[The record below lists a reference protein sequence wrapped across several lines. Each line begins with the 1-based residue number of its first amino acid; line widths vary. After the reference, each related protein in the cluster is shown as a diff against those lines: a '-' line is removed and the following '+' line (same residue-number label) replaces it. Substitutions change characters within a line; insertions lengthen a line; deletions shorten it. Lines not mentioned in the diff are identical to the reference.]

1 MKILRCE
8 MARQEL
14 VDFLLTVDKQHIIDL
29 VDIITNFGKGRST
42 LNSTVKDVLIL
53 AKESN
58 RNFTKDE
65 INLLLIEFQK
75 YGGDTF
81 ANAIRSKDNL
91 ITYHEILNDV
101 FKLLIGDK
109 NQLNNEKKEQKIIQT
124 LFSTKWESIPFEDRY
139 KKSID
144 MGKIISKNITDGI
157 KNKSLINYTS
167 NILTR
172 GNPLGIIGS
181 FALGLSSPALQI
193 TIPFVVQISWL
204 KMMKQNY
211 WDKQEIESVK
221 ILSNQDLLI
230 TDAADKDVILSL
242 TEYTEPP
249 KIKNE
254 FNESNISSFNQL
266 FSNIPS
272 LATKFETVKNQI
284 VSINI
289 DPRKLTLAKDGNGL
303 RGMVHGVNKDGK
315 FGVTEN
321 VRIFESNTLKQV
333 INSGVIFNLA
343 STVVAQKH
351 LADINEKLKEIQK
364 GINEIRH
371 FQEDER
377 RSKIDTTIKLLKL
390 VSEHMTGY
398 GQETPIF
405 NENKGRLQKGL
416 DDNLAIKSHLEKD
429 LHRVFEQICNIKFD
443 SFMGMNNSG
452 DVKSMIKR
460 MKEWDKYYESY
471 QLCCN
476 VVMMTYAIL
485 YMGNAN
491 KINKEFYSNELK
503 TFVSDTDKFIS
514 SRVTKI
520 QEHFRQANKNAQG
533 ITNFESST
541 LAYEVLFDRCNEDF
555 KLYQQELIQQL
566 TRIATSATTPMPFK
580 ATLLIENGKIQ
591 GGQFLLDQTK
601 E

>member
-1 MKILRCE
+1 

-157 KNKSLINYTS
+157 KNKSLIDYTS

-181 FALGLSSPALQI
+181 FALGLSSPALRI

-514 SRVTKI
+514 CRVTKI
-520 QEHFRQANKNAQG
+520 QEHLRQASKNAKG
-533 ITNFESST
+533 ITNFDSST
-541 LAYEVLFDRCNEDF
+541 LAYEALFHRCNEDF
-555 KLYQQELIQQL
+555 KYYQQELIQQL
-566 TRIATSATTPMPFK
+566 TQISASATAPMPFK

-591 GGQFLLDQTK
+591 GGQFLFDEAL
-601 E
+601 ERRS

>member
-75 YGGDTF
+75 YGGNTF
-81 ANAIRSKDNL
+81 ANTLRSKDDL
-91 ITYHEILNDV
+91 VPYHEILNDV
-101 FKLLIGDK
+101 FELLIGNK
-109 NQLNNEKKEQKIIQT
+109 NQLTNEEKEQKIIQT
-124 LFSTKWESIPFEDRY
+124 LFSTEWESISFEDRY

-144 MGKIISKNITDGI
+144 IGKIISKNITGGV
-157 KNKSLINYTS
+157 KNNSLI

-181 FALGLSSPALQI
+181 FALGISSPALRI
-193 TIPFVVQISWL
+193 TIPFIVQISWL

-211 WDKQEIESVK
+211 WDKHEIESVK
-221 ILSNQDLLI
+221 ILSNQNLI
-230 TDAADKDVILSL
+230 IADAADEDVILSL

-254 FNESNISSFNQL
+254 FNESNISIFNQL

-289 DPRKLTLAKDGNGL
+289 DPRKLTLAKDGNSL

-321 VRIFESNTLKQV
+321 VRIFEANTLKQV

-377 RSKIDTTIKLLKL
+377 RSKIDTTIKLLKS
-390 VSEHMTGY
+390 VSEHMTVY
-398 GQETPIF
+398 EQETPIF

-443 SFMGMNNSG
+443 SFMGRNNSS

-476 VVMMTYAIL
+476 IVMMTYAIL
-485 YMGNAN
+485 YTGNAN

-514 SRVTKI
+514 CRVTKI
-520 QEHFRQANKNAQG
+520 QEHLRQASKNAKG
-533 ITNFESST
+533 ITNFDSST
-541 LAYEVLFDRCNEDF
+541 LAYEALFHRCNEDF
-555 KLYQQELIQQL
+555 KYYQQELIQQL
-566 TRIATSATTPMPFK
+566 TQISASATAPMPFK

-591 GGQFLLDQTK
+591 GGQFLFDEALARRS
-601 E
+601 

>member
-1 MKILRCE
+1 MKILICE

-157 KNKSLINYTS
+157 KNKSLIDYTS

-181 FALGLSSPALQI
+181 FALGLSSPALRI

>member
-1 MKILRCE
+1 

>member
-1 MKILRCE
+1 

-29 VDIITNFGKGRST
+29 VDIITDFGKGRST

-75 YGGDTF
+75 YGGNTF
-81 ANAIRSKDNL
+81 ANTLRSKDDL
-91 ITYHEILNDV
+91 VSYHEILNDV
-101 FKLLIGDK
+101 FELLIGNK
-109 NQLNNEKKEQKIIQT
+109 NQLTNEEKEQKIIQT
-124 LFSTKWESIPFEDRY
+124 LFSTEWESIPFEDRY
-139 KKSID
+139 KKSIGI
-144 MGKIISKNITDGI
+144 GKIISKNITDGI
-157 KNKSLINYTS
+157 KNNSLI

-181 FALGLSSPALQI
+181 FALGGLSSPALRI

-321 VRIFESNTLKQV
+321 VRIFEANTLKQV

-371 FQEDER
+371 FLEDER

-485 YMGNAN
+485 YTGNAN

-514 SRVTKI
+514 CRVTKI
-520 QEHFRQANKNAQG
+520 QEHLRQASKNAKG
-533 ITNFESST
+533 ITNFDSST
-541 LAYEVLFDRCNEDF
+541 LAYEALFHRCNEDF
-555 KLYQQELIQQL
+555 KYYQQELIQQL
-566 TRIATSATTPMPFK
+566 TQISASATAPMPFK

-591 GGQFLLDQTK
+591 GGQFLFDEALK
-601 E
+601 RRS

>member
-1 MKILRCE
+1 
-8 MARQEL
+8 MARQKL
-14 VDFLLTVDKQHIIDL
+14 VDFLLTVDKSHIIDL
-29 VDIITNFGKGRST
+29 VDIVTDFGNGRST
-42 LNSTVKDVLIL
+42 LNSSVKDVLIF

-58 RNFTKDE
+58 RNFTNEE

-75 YGGDTF
+75 YGGNTF
-81 ANAIRSKDNL
+81 ANTLRSKDDL
-91 ITYHEILNDV
+91 VSYHEILNDV
-101 FKLLIGDK
+101 FELLTGNK
-109 NQLNNEKKEQKIIQT
+109 NQLINNDVFELLTGNKNQLINNYVFKLLTRNRNQLTNEEKEQKIIQT
-124 LFSTKWESIPFEDRY
+124 LFPTEWESIPFEDRY

-144 MGKIISKNITDGI
+144 IAKIISKNV
-157 KNKSLINYTS
+157 
-167 NILTR
+167 LTR

-181 FALGLSSPALQI
+181 FALGISSPALRI

-221 ILSNQDLLI
+221 ILSNQDLII
-230 TDAADKDVILSL
+230 TDTADKDVVLSL
-242 TEYTEPP
+242 TEYTEAP

-254 FNESNISSFNQL
+254 FNESNISIFNQL
-266 FSNIPS
+266 VSNIPA
-272 LATKFETVKNQI
+272 LAAKFETVKNQI

-289 DPRKLTLAKDGNGL
+289 DPRKLTSAKDGNGL

-315 FGVTEN
+315 FGVMEN
-321 VRIFESNTLKQV
+321 VRIFEANTLKQV

-377 RSKIDTTIKLLKL
+377 RSKIDTTIKLLKS
-390 VSEHMTGY
+390 VSEHMTVY

-405 NENKGRLQKGL
+405 NENKVRLQKGL
-416 DDNLAIKSHLEKD
+416 DDNLVIKLHLEKD

-443 SFMGMNNSG
+443 SFIGMNNSG
-452 DVKSMIKR
+452 DVKSMVER

-485 YMGNAN
+485 YTSNTN
-491 KINKEFYSNELK
+491 KINKEFYINELK

-514 SRVTKI
+514 WRVTKI
-520 QEHFRQANKNAQG
+520 
-533 ITNFESST
+533 
-541 LAYEVLFDRCNEDF
+541 
-555 KLYQQELIQQL
+555 
-566 TRIATSATTPMPFK
+566 
-580 ATLLIENGKIQ
+580 
-591 GGQFLLDQTK
+591 
-601 E
+601 

>member
-1 MKILRCE
+1 

-42 LNSTVKDVLIL
+42 LNSTVKDVLIF

-58 RNFTKDE
+58 RNFTKNE
-65 INLLLIEFQK
+65 IDLLLIEFQK

-101 FKLLIGDK
+101 FELLIGNK
-109 NQLNNEKKEQKIIQT
+109 NQLTNEEKEQKIIQT
-124 LFSTKWESIPFEDRY
+124 LFSTEWESIPFEDRY

-144 MGKIISKNITDGI
+144 IGKIISKNITGGI
-157 KNKSLINYTS
+157 KNNSLI

-181 FALGLSSPALQI
+181 FALGISSPALRI
-193 TIPFVVQISWL
+193 TIPFIVQISWL

-211 WDKQEIESVK
+211 WDKHEIESVK
-221 ILSNQDLLI
+221 ILSNQNLI
-230 TDAADKDVILSL
+230 IADAADEDVILSL

-254 FNESNISSFNQL
+254 FNESNISIFNQL
-266 FSNIPS
+266 FINIPP
-272 LATKFETVKNQI
+272 LATKFETIKNQI

-289 DPRKLTLAKDGNGL
+289 DPRKLTPAKDGNGL

-321 VRIFESNTLKQV
+321 VRIFEANTLKQV

-377 RSKIDTTIKLLKL
+377 RSKIDATVKLLNL
-390 VSEHMTGY
+390 VIEHITVY
-398 GQETPIF
+398 GQEISIL
-405 NENKGRLQKGL
+405 NENKVRLLNAL

-429 LHRVFEQICNIKFD
+429 LDRVFEQIGNIKFN
-443 SFMGMNNSG
+443 SLIGMNNSS

-460 MKEWDKYYESY
+460 MKEWDKYYKSY

-476 VVMMTYAIL
+476 VVMMIYAIL
-485 YMGNAN
+485 YASNTN
-491 KINKEFYSNELK
+491 KIDKELYSNGLK
-503 TFVSDTDKFIS
+503 NFVSDTNEFIS
-514 SRVTKI
+514 CRVTKI
-520 QEHFRQANKNAQG
+520 QEYLKQASKNAKG
-533 ITNFESST
+533 ITNFDSST
-541 LAYEVLFDRCNEDF
+541 LAYESLFHRCNEDF
-555 KLYQQELIQQL
+555 KYYQQELIQQL
-566 TRIATSATTPMPFK
+566 TQITASVTAPMPFK
-580 ATLLIENGKIQ
+580 ATLLVENGKIQ
-591 GGQFLLDQTK
+591 GGQFLFDEAL
-601 E
+601 ERRS

>member
-1 MKILRCE
+1 

-29 VDIITNFGKGRST
+29 VDIITDFGKGRST

-75 YGGDTF
+75 YGGNTF
-81 ANAIRSKDNL
+81 VNAIRSKDNL

-109 NQLNNEKKEQKIIQT
+109 NQLTNEEKEQKIIQT
-124 LFSTKWESIPFEDRY
+124 LFSTEWESILFEDRY

-157 KNKSLINYTS
+157 
-167 NILTR
+167 
-172 GNPLGIIGS
+172 IGG
-181 FALGLSSPALQI
+181 FALGLSSPALRI

-321 VRIFESNTLKQV
+321 VRIFEANTLKQV

-371 FQEDER
+371 FLEDER

-416 DDNLAIKSHLEKD
+416 
-429 LHRVFEQICNIKFD
+429 
-443 SFMGMNNSG
+443 
-452 DVKSMIKR
+452 MII
-460 MKEWDKYYESY
+460 W
-471 QLCCN
+471 QLN
-476 VVMMTYAIL
+476 HI
-485 YMGNAN
+485 
-491 KINKEFYSNELK
+491 
-503 TFVSDTDKFIS
+503 
-514 SRVTKI
+514 
-520 QEHFRQANKNAQG
+520 
-533 ITNFESST
+533 
-541 LAYEVLFDRCNEDF
+541 
-555 KLYQQELIQQL
+555 
-566 TRIATSATTPMPFK
+566 
-580 ATLLIENGKIQ
+580 
-591 GGQFLLDQTK
+591 
-601 E
+601 

>member
-1 MKILRCE
+1 

-14 VDFLLTVDKQHIIDL
+14 VDFLLTVNKQHIIDL

-42 LNSTVKDVLIL
+42 LNSTVKDVLIF

-75 YGGDTF
+75 YGGNTF

-109 NQLNNEKKEQKIIQT
+109 NQLTNEEKEQKIIQT
-124 LFSTKWESIPFEDRY
+124 LFCNDWKSLSFQERY
-139 KKSID
+139 KKSEDIR
-144 MGKIISKNITDGI
+144 KIISKDITREIKDGNFINITSRVLL
-157 KNKSLINYTS
+157 SL
-167 NILTR
+167 
-172 GNPLGIIGS
+172 NPLSGIIGNL
-181 FALGLSSPALQI
+181 ALDLSSPALRVTVPCVIQI
-193 TIPFVVQISWL
+193 AWL

-321 VRIFESNTLKQV
+321 VRIFEANTLKQV

-377 RSKIDTTIKLLKL
+377 RSKIDTTVKLLKL
-390 VSEHMTGY
+390 VSEHMTVY

-405 NENKGRLQKGL
+405 NENKVRLQNGL

-443 SFMGMNNSG
+443 SFIGRNNSS
-452 DVKSMIKR
+452 DVKSMIKK

-485 YMGNAN
+485 YTGSTN

-514 SRVTKI
+514 CRVTKI
-520 QEHFRQANKNAQG
+520 QEHLRQASKNAKG
-533 ITNFESST
+533 ITNFDSST
-541 LAYEVLFDRCNEDF
+541 LAYEALFHRCNEDF
-555 KLYQQELIQQL
+555 KYYQQELIQQL
-566 TRIATSATTPMPFK
+566 TQISASATAPMPFK

-591 GGQFLLDQTK
+591 GGQFLFDEALARRS
-601 E
+601 

>member
-1 MKILRCE
+1 
-8 MARQEL
+8 MARQKL
-14 VDFLLTVDKQHIIDL
+14 VDFLLTVDKRHIIDL
-29 VDIITNFGKGRST
+29 VDIVTDFGNGRST
-42 LNSTVKDVLIL
+42 LNSSVKDVLTF

-58 RNFTKDE
+58 RNFTNEE

-75 YGGDTF
+75 YGGNTF
-81 ANAIRSKDNL
+81 ANTLRSKDDL
-91 ITYHEILNDV
+91 VSYHEILNDV
-101 FKLLIGDK
+101 FELLTGNK
-109 NQLNNEKKEQKIIQT
+109 NQLTNEEKEQKIIQT
-124 LFSTKWESIPFEDRY
+124 LFSTEWESIPFEDRY
-139 KKSID
+139 KKNID
-144 MGKIISKNITDGI
+144 MGKIISNNITGGI
-157 KNKSLINYTS
+157 KNNLLINITS
-167 NILTR
+167 KVLTR

-181 FALGLSSPALQI
+181 FALGISSPALRI

-211 WDKQEIESVK
+211 WDKHEIESVK
-221 ILSNQDLLI
+221 ILSNHNLI
-230 TDAADKDVILSL
+230 IADTADEDVILSL
-242 TEYTEPP
+242 TEYTKPP

-254 FNESNISSFNQL
+254 FNESNISIFNQL

-272 LATKFETVKNQI
+272 LATKFETVKSQI

-303 RGMVHGVNKDGK
+303 RGMVHGVNKDGD
-315 FGVTEN
+315 FGVVEN
-321 VRIFESNTLKQV
+321 VRIFEANTLKKF

-390 VSEHMTGY
+390 VSEHMTVY

-405 NENKGRLQKGL
+405 NENKVRLQNGL

-429 LHRVFEQICNIKFD
+429 LNRVFEQICNIKFD
-443 SFMGMNNSG
+443 SFIGRNNSS
-452 DVKSMIKR
+452 DAKSMIKE

-476 VVMMTYAIL
+476 VVMMMYAIL
-485 YMGNAN
+485 YTGNTN

-580 ATLLIENGKIQ
+580 AILLIENGKIQ

>member
-1 MKILRCE
+1 

-29 VDIITNFGKGRST
+29 VDIITDFGKGRST

-75 YGGDTF
+75 YGGNTF
-81 ANAIRSKDNL
+81 VNAIRSKDNL

-109 NQLNNEKKEQKIIQT
+109 NQLTNEEKEQKIIQT
-124 LFSTKWESIPFEDRY
+124 LFSTEWESILFEDRY

-157 KNKSLINYTS
+157 
-167 NILTR
+167 
-172 GNPLGIIGS
+172 IGG
-181 FALGLSSPALQI
+181 FALGLSSPALRI

-321 VRIFESNTLKQV
+321 VRIFEANTLKQV

-371 FQEDER
+371 FLEDER

-390 VSEHMTGY
+390 VREHMTGY
-398 GQETPIF
+398 GQKTPIF

-476 VVMMTYAIL
+476 VVMMMYAIL

-514 SRVTKI
+514 CRVTKI
-520 QEHFRQANKNAQG
+520 QEHLRQASKNAKG
-533 ITNFESST
+533 ITNFDSST
-541 LAYEVLFDRCNEDF
+541 LAYEALFHRCNEDF
-555 KLYQQELIQQL
+555 KYYQQELIQQL
-566 TRIATSATTPMPFK
+566 TQISASATAPMPFK
-580 ATLLIENGKIQ
+580 ATLLIENGRIQ
-591 GGQFLLDQTK
+591 GGQFLFD
-601 E
+601 

>member
-29 VDIITNFGKGRST
+29 VDIITDFGKGRST

-75 YGGDTF
+75 YGGNTF
-81 ANAIRSKDNL
+81 VNAIRSKDNL

-109 NQLNNEKKEQKIIQT
+109 NQLTNEEKEQKIIQT
-124 LFSTKWESIPFEDRY
+124 LFSTEWESILFEDRY

-157 KNKSLINYTS
+157 
-167 NILTR
+167 
-172 GNPLGIIGS
+172 IGG
-181 FALGLSSPALQI
+181 FALGLSSPALRI

-321 VRIFESNTLKQV
+321 VRIFEANTLKQV

-371 FQEDER
+371 FLEDER

-398 GQETPIF
+398 GQKTPIF

-476 VVMMTYAIL
+476 VVMMMYAIL

-514 SRVTKI
+514 CRVTKI
-520 QEHFRQANKNAQG
+520 QEHLRQASKNAKG
-533 ITNFESST
+533 ITNFDSST
-541 LAYEVLFDRCNEDF
+541 LAYEALFHRCNEDF
-555 KLYQQELIQQL
+555 KYYQQELIQQL
-566 TRIATSATTPMPFK
+566 TQISASATAPMPFK
-580 ATLLIENGKIQ
+580 ATLLIENGRIQ
-591 GGQFLLDQTK
+591 GGQFLFD
-601 E
+601 

>member
-1 MKILRCE
+1 

-29 VDIITNFGKGRST
+29 VDIITDFGKGRST

-75 YGGDTF
+75 YGGNTF
-81 ANAIRSKDNL
+81 VNAIRSKDNL

-109 NQLNNEKKEQKIIQT
+109 NQLTNEEKEQKIIQT
-124 LFSTKWESIPFEDRY
+124 LFSTEWESILFEDRY

-157 KNKSLINYTS
+157 
-167 NILTR
+167 
-172 GNPLGIIGS
+172 IGG
-181 FALGLSSPALQI
+181 FALGLSSPALRI

-321 VRIFESNTLKQV
+321 VRIFEANTLKQV

-377 RSKIDTTIKLLKL
+377 RSKIDTTIKLLKS
-390 VSEHMTGY
+390 VSEHMTVY
-398 GQETPIF
+398 EQETPIF

-443 SFMGMNNSG
+443 SFMGRNNSS

-485 YMGNAN
+485 YTGNAN

-514 SRVTKI
+514 CRVTKI
-520 QEHFRQANKNAQG
+520 QEHLRQASKNAKG
-533 ITNFESST
+533 ITNFDSST
-541 LAYEVLFDRCNEDF
+541 LAYEALFHRCNEDF
-555 KLYQQELIQQL
+555 KYYQQELIQQL
-566 TRIATSATTPMPFK
+566 TQISASATAPMPFK

-591 GGQFLLDQTK
+591 GGQFLFDEALARRS
-601 E
+601 

>member
-1 MKILRCE
+1 

-29 VDIITNFGKGRST
+29 VDIITDFGKGRST

-75 YGGDTF
+75 YGGNTF
-81 ANAIRSKDNL
+81 VNAIRSKDNL

-109 NQLNNEKKEQKIIQT
+109 NQLTNEEKEQKIIQT
-124 LFSTKWESIPFEDRY
+124 LFSTEWESILFEDRY

-157 KNKSLINYTS
+157 
-167 NILTR
+167 
-172 GNPLGIIGS
+172 IGG
-181 FALGLSSPALQI
+181 FALGLSSPALRI

-321 VRIFESNTLKQV
+321 VRIFEANTLKQV

-371 FQEDER
+371 FLEDER

-398 GQETPIF
+398 GQKTPIF

-476 VVMMTYAIL
+476 VVMMMYAIL

-514 SRVTKI
+514 CRVTKI
-520 QEHFRQANKNAQG
+520 QEHLRQASKNAKG
-533 ITNFESST
+533 ITNFDSST
-541 LAYEVLFDRCNEDF
+541 LAYEALFHRCNEDF
-555 KLYQQELIQQL
+555 KYYQQELIQQL
-566 TRIATSATTPMPFK
+566 TQISASATAPMPFK
-580 ATLLIENGKIQ
+580 ATLLIENGRIQ
-591 GGQFLLDQTK
+591 GGQFLFD
-601 E
+601 

>member
-29 VDIITNFGKGRST
+29 VDIITDFGKGRST

-58 RNFTKDE
+58 RNFTKYE
-65 INLLLIEFQK
+65 INLLLIELQK
-75 YGGDTF
+75 YGGNTF
-81 ANAIRSKDNL
+81 VNAIRSKDNL

-109 NQLNNEKKEQKIIQT
+109 NQLTNEEKEQKIIQT
-124 LFSTKWESIPFEDRY
+124 LFSTEWESILFEDRY

-157 KNKSLINYTS
+157 
-167 NILTR
+167 
-172 GNPLGIIGS
+172 IGG
-181 FALGLSSPALQI
+181 FALGLSSPALRI

-321 VRIFESNTLKQV
+321 VRIFEANTLKQV

-377 RSKIDTTIKLLKL
+377 RSKIDTTIKLLKS
-390 VSEHMTGY
+390 VSEHMTVY
-398 GQETPIF
+398 EQETPIF

-443 SFMGMNNSG
+443 SFMGRNNSS

-485 YMGNAN
+485 YTGNAN

-514 SRVTKI
+514 CRVTKI
-520 QEHFRQANKNAQG
+520 QEHLRQASKNAKG
-533 ITNFESST
+533 ITNFDSST
-541 LAYEVLFDRCNEDF
+541 LAYEALFHRCNEDF
-555 KLYQQELIQQL
+555 KYYQQELIQQL
-566 TRIATSATTPMPFK
+566 TQISASATAPMPFK

-591 GGQFLLDQTK
+591 GGQFLFDEALARRS
-601 E
+601 

>member
-29 VDIITNFGKGRST
+29 VDIITYFGKGRST

-75 YGGDTF
+75 YGGNTF
-81 ANAIRSKDNL
+81 ANTLRSKDDL
-91 ITYHEILNDV
+91 VSYHEILNDV
-101 FKLLIGDK
+101 FELLIGNK
-109 NQLNNEKKEQKIIQT
+109 NQLTNEEKEQKIIQT
-124 LFSTKWESIPFEDRY
+124 LFSTEWESIPFEDRY

-144 MGKIISKNITDGI
+144 IGKIISKNITDGI
-157 KNKSLINYTS
+157 KNNSLI

-181 FALGLSSPALQI
+181 FALGGLSSPALRI

-321 VRIFESNTLKQV
+321 VRIFEANTLKQV

-371 FQEDER
+371 FLEDER
-377 RSKIDTTIKLLKL
+377 RSKIDTTIKLLKS

-416 DDNLAIKSHLEKD
+416 DDNLAIKLHLEKD

-443 SFMGMNNSG
+443 SFMGMKNSG
-452 DVKSMIKR
+452 DVKSMIKI

-514 SRVTKI
+514 CRVTKI
-520 QEHFRQANKNAQG
+520 QEHLRQASKNAKG
-533 ITNFESST
+533 ITNFDSST
-541 LAYEVLFDRCNEDF
+541 LAYEALFHRCNEDF
-555 KLYQQELIQQL
+555 KYYQQELIQQL
-566 TRIATSATTPMPFK
+566 TQISASATAPMPFK

-591 GGQFLLDQTK
+591 GGQFLFDEAL
-601 E
+601 ERS

>member
-1 MKILRCE
+1 

-29 VDIITNFGKGRST
+29 VDIITDFGKGRST

-75 YGGDTF
+75 YGGNTF
-81 ANAIRSKDNL
+81 VNAIRSKDNL

-109 NQLNNEKKEQKIIQT
+109 NQLTNEEKEQKIIQT
-124 LFSTKWESIPFEDRY
+124 LFSTEWESILFEDRY

-157 KNKSLINYTS
+157 
-167 NILTR
+167 
-172 GNPLGIIGS
+172 IGG
-181 FALGLSSPALQI
+181 FALGLSSPALRI

-321 VRIFESNTLKQV
+321 VRIFEANTLKQV

-377 RSKIDTTIKLLKL
+377 RSKIDTTIKLLKS
-390 VSEHMTGY
+390 VSEHMTVY
-398 GQETPIF
+398 EQETPIF

-429 LHRVFEQICNIKFD
+429 LHRIFEQICNIKFD
-443 SFMGMNNSG
+443 SFMGRNNSS

-485 YMGNAN
+485 YTGNAN

-514 SRVTKI
+514 CRVTKI
-520 QEHFRQANKNAQG
+520 QEHLRQASKNAKG
-533 ITNFESST
+533 ITNFDSST
-541 LAYEVLFDRCNEDF
+541 LAYEALFHRCNEDF
-555 KLYQQELIQQL
+555 KYYQQELIQQL
-566 TRIATSATTPMPFK
+566 TQISASATAPMPFK

-591 GGQFLLDQTK
+591 GGQFLFDEALARRS
-601 E
+601 

>member
-1 MKILRCE
+1 MKILRYE

-29 VDIITNFGKGRST
+29 VDIITDFGKGRST

-75 YGGDTF
+75 YGGNTF
-81 ANAIRSKDNL
+81 VNAIRSKDNL

-109 NQLNNEKKEQKIIQT
+109 NQLTNEEKEQKIIQT
-124 LFSTKWESIPFEDRY
+124 LFSTEWESILFEDRY

-157 KNKSLINYTS
+157 
-167 NILTR
+167 
-172 GNPLGIIGS
+172 IGG
-181 FALGLSSPALQI
+181 FALGLSSPALRI

-321 VRIFESNTLKQV
+321 VRIFEANTLKQV

-371 FQEDER
+371 FLEDER

-476 VVMMTYAIL
+476 VVMMMYAIL

-514 SRVTKI
+514 CRVTKI
-520 QEHFRQANKNAQG
+520 QEHLRQASKNAKG
-533 ITNFESST
+533 ITNFDSST
-541 LAYEVLFDRCNEDF
+541 LAYEALFHRCNEDF
-555 KLYQQELIQQL
+555 KYYQQELIQQL
-566 TRIATSATTPMPFK
+566 TQISASATAPMPFK
-580 ATLLIENGKIQ
+580 ANLLIENGKIQ
-591 GGQFLLDQTK
+591 GGQFLFDEAL
-601 E
+601 ERRS

>member
-29 VDIITNFGKGRST
+29 VDIITDFGKGRST

-101 FKLLIGDK
+101 FELLIGDK
-109 NQLNNEKKEQKIIQT
+109 NQLTNEEKEQKIIQT
-124 LFSTKWESIPFEDRY
+124 LFSTEWESIPFEDRY

-157 KNKSLINYTS
+157 KNNSLINITS
-167 NILTR
+167 KVLTKV
-172 GNPLGIIGS
+172 NPLGIIGS
-181 FALGLSSPALQI
+181 FALGLSSPALRI
-193 TIPFVVQISWL
+193 TIPFVVQIAWL

-211 WDKQEIESVK
+211 WDKHEIESVK
-221 ILSNQDLLI
+221 ILSNQNLI
-230 TDAADKDVILSL
+230 IADAADEDVILSL

-254 FNESNISSFNQL
+254 FNESNISIFNQL

-315 FGVTEN
+315 FGVVEN
-321 VRIFESNTLKQV
+321 VRIFEANTLKQF

-364 GINEIRH
+364 GRGCTRLALN
-371 FQEDER
+371 
-377 RSKIDTTIKLLKL
+377 S
-390 VSEHMTGY
+390 
-398 GQETPIF
+398 TPIP
-405 NENKGRLQKGL
+405 Q
-416 DDNLAIKSHLEKD
+416 
-429 LHRVFEQICNIKFD
+429 
-443 SFMGMNNSG
+443 
-452 DVKSMIKR
+452 
-460 MKEWDKYYESY
+460 
-471 QLCCN
+471 
-476 VVMMTYAIL
+476 
-485 YMGNAN
+485 
-491 KINKEFYSNELK
+491 
-503 TFVSDTDKFIS
+503 
-514 SRVTKI
+514 
-520 QEHFRQANKNAQG
+520 
-533 ITNFESST
+533 
-541 LAYEVLFDRCNEDF
+541 DF
-555 KLYQQELIQQL
+555 KLLRRCAEVKPKFAFFQE
-566 TRIATSATTPMPFK
+566 
-580 ATLLIENGKIQ
+580 
-591 GGQFLLDQTK
+591 
-601 E
+601 

>member
-1 MKILRCE
+1 M
-8 MARQEL
+8 
-14 VDFLLTVDKQHIIDL
+14 ID
-29 VDIITNFGKGRST
+29 
-42 LNSTVKDVLIL
+42 
-53 AKESN
+53 
-58 RNFTKDE
+58 
-65 INLLLIEFQK
+65 
-75 YGGDTF
+75 
-81 ANAIRSKDNL
+81 
-91 ITYHEILNDV
+91 
-101 FKLLIGDK
+101 
-109 NQLNNEKKEQKIIQT
+109 
-124 LFSTKWESIPFEDRY
+124 
-139 KKSID
+139 
-144 MGKIISKNITDGI
+144 
-157 KNKSLINYTS
+157 YTS

-181 FALGLSSPALQI
+181 FALGLSSPALRI

>member
-1 MKILRCE
+1 

-29 VDIITNFGKGRST
+29 VDIITYFGKGRST

-75 YGGDTF
+75 YGGNTF
-81 ANAIRSKDNL
+81 ANTLRSKDDL
-91 ITYHEILNDV
+91 VSYHEILNDV
-101 FKLLIGDK
+101 FELLIGNK
-109 NQLNNEKKEQKIIQT
+109 NQLTNEEKEQKIIQT
-124 LFSTKWESIPFEDRY
+124 LFSTEWESIPFEDRY

-144 MGKIISKNITDGI
+144 IGKIISKNITDGI
-157 KNKSLINYTS
+157 KNNSLI

-181 FALGLSSPALQI
+181 FALGGLSSPALRI

-321 VRIFESNTLKQV
+321 VRIFEANTLKQV

-371 FQEDER
+371 FLEDER
-377 RSKIDTTIKLLKL
+377 RSKIDTTIKLLKS

-416 DDNLAIKSHLEKD
+416 DDNLAIKLHLEKD

-443 SFMGMNNSG
+443 SFMGMKNSG
-452 DVKSMIKR
+452 DVKSMIKI

-514 SRVTKI
+514 CRVTKI
-520 QEHFRQANKNAQG
+520 QEHLRQASKNAKG
-533 ITNFESST
+533 ITNFDSST
-541 LAYEVLFDRCNEDF
+541 LAYEALFHRCNEDF
-555 KLYQQELIQQL
+555 KYYQQELIQQL
-566 TRIATSATTPMPFK
+566 TQISASATAPMPFK

-591 GGQFLLDQTK
+591 GGQFLFDEAL
-601 E
+601 ERS

>member
-1 MKILRCE
+1 
-8 MARQEL
+8 
-14 VDFLLTVDKQHIIDL
+14 
-29 VDIITNFGKGRST
+29 
-42 LNSTVKDVLIL
+42 
-53 AKESN
+53 
-58 RNFTKDE
+58 
-65 INLLLIEFQK
+65 
-75 YGGDTF
+75 
-81 ANAIRSKDNL
+81 
-91 ITYHEILNDV
+91 
-101 FKLLIGDK
+101 
-109 NQLNNEKKEQKIIQT
+109 
-124 LFSTKWESIPFEDRY
+124 
-139 KKSID
+139 
-144 MGKIISKNITDGI
+144 
-157 KNKSLINYTS
+157 
-167 NILTR
+167 
-172 GNPLGIIGS
+172 
-181 FALGLSSPALQI
+181 
-193 TIPFVVQISWL
+193 
-204 KMMKQNY
+204 MMKQNY
-211 WDKQEIESVK
+211 WDKQEIKSVK
-221 ILSNQDLLI
+221 ILSNQDLII
-230 TDAADKDVILSL
+230 TDSADKDVILSL

-254 FNESNISSFNQL
+254 FNESNISLFNQL

-289 DPRKLTLAKDGNGL
+289 DPRKLTSAKDGNGL

-315 FGVTEN
+315 FGVVEN
-321 VRIFESNTLKQV
+321 VRIFEANTLNQFV
-333 INSGVIFNLA
+333 NSGVILNLA

-377 RSKIDTTIKLLKL
+377 RSKIDTTVKLLKL
-390 VSEHMTGY
+390 VSEHLTVY

-405 NENKGRLQKGL
+405 NENKVRLQNGL

-443 SFMGMNNSG
+443 SFIGRNNSS
-452 DVKSMIKR
+452 DVKSMIKK

-485 YMGNAN
+485 YTGNAN

-514 SRVTKI
+514 CRVTEI
-520 QEHFRQANKNAQG
+520 QEHLRQASKNAQG

-541 LAYEVLFDRCNEDF
+541 LAYEALFHRCNENF
-555 KLYQQELIQQL
+555 KYYQQELIQQL
-566 TRIATSATTPMPFK
+566 TQIATSAAAPMPFK

-591 GGQFLLDQTK
+591 GGQFLFDEVL
-601 E
+601 ERRS